1 MSENNAITYTPQQ
14 QEALAR
20 ISTFLESDKRVF
32 ILRGYAG
39 TGKTTLVLPIL
50 EKVVKMKLHPQLMA
64 PTGRAARVLR
74 VKTDCPATTIHKG
87 IYKMKGMLA
96 EVGNEDEETE
106 LIYFFPI
113 REMEFPGSSVLII
126 DESSMISSLKNVGEN
141 FRFGSDILI
150 KDILAYARD
159 SKIIFIGDPAQ
170 LPPVGDNKSVA
181 LDDNYFK
188 ELGFPVESFDLTE
201 VIRQKKESAILENAT
216 RLRDVLKLDRNKRTE
231 LVFSKKAGEVEDIDP
246 EQIVDAYTSEY
257 PTPSVDSAVVVCF
270 ENSKALKYNNRI
282 RKVYYPDN
290 TGAPVP
296 GDIMMVVANNYRYSQ
311 KEMLNGEFATVVR
324 VSDTVETQSAPIWEG
339 KGTKKEKRTI
349 SLTFRDVVLKF
360 SDGQEVECKIIDSLL
375 NSREPQLK
383 ASELK
388 ALWVNMWMRNPK
400 LDAIRKKKTKTEEE
414 MDLIS
419 GLLQSDPYF
428 NALRVKYGYA
438 VTCHKAQGGEWETV
452 YVDYSRRCGLHDDGL
467 RWCYTAT
474 TRASRRLVG
483 VSLPNITFID
493 KLKINNRI
501 TRTGK
506 APKGYLSVDESIED
520 GFHNQSY
527 PAFVRAKCIQIQA
540 NLEGTPYSIDS
551 IRSENWQEFYN
562 IRVPSGDVLRF
573 VSWYQASGVFR
584 PFYCT
589 SSPSLSEDQAA
600 ADEVVKLLNTNANF
614 PCKLEYTPSSET
626 LAQLYYLISG
636 LCNELGI
643 TITNVLEDIDHY
655 KVRYCLKTS
664 GNFSFLD
671 FTINASKLPTYA
683 NANSDLGAE
692 DELLSQLIK
701 KLKTE

>member
-14 QEALAR
+14 QEALDKIGA
-20 ISTFLESDKRVF
+20 FLKSDNRVF

-39 TGKTTLVLPIL
+39 TGKTTLVSPIL
-50 EKVVKMKLHPQLMA
+50 EMVDKMELHPQLMA

-74 VKTDCPATTIHKG
+74 VKTGRPATTIHKG
-87 IYKMKGMLA
+87 IYKMTKLVA
-96 EVGNEDEETE
+96 EEGSEEEETA
-106 LIYFFPI
+106 LVFFFPI
-113 REMEFPGSSVLII
+113 REIEFPGSSVLII

-150 KDILAYARD
+150 KDLLAYARD

-246 EQIVDAYTSEY
+246 ENIVDAFTSEY

-270 ENSKALKYNNRI
+270 ENSKALQYNTRI

-311 KEMLNGEFATVVR
+311 KEMLNGEFVTVVK
-324 VSDTVETQSAPIWEG
+324 VSDFVETQSAPIYEG
-339 KGTKKEKRTI
+339 KGDKKEKRNI
-349 SLTFRDVVLKF
+349 SLTFRDVTLKF
-360 SDGQEVECKIIDSLL
+360 SDGQEIDCKIVDSLL
-375 NSREPQLK
+375 NSKEPQLK

-388 ALWVNMWMRNPK
+388 SLWVNFW
-400 LDAIRKKKTKTEEE
+400 IRHPELPRDKSKESREIVGKA
-414 MDLIS
+414 LAN
-419 GLLQSDPYF
+419 DPYF

-493 KLKINNRI
+493 KLKINDRI
-501 TRTGK
+501 IKTGK

-520 GFHNQSY
+520 GFHDLSY

-562 IRVPSGDVLRF
+562 IRIPSGNVLRF
-573 VSWYQASGVFR
+573 VSWYQASGVFK

-589 SSPSLSEDQAA
+589 SSPSQPEDKAV
-600 ADEVVKLLNTNANF
+600 ADEVVKLLNSNANY
-614 PCKLEYTPSSET
+614 PCKLDYTPSSET
-626 LAQLYYLISG
+626 LVKLFNLVSG
-636 LCNELGI
+636 LCNELDI
-643 TITNVLEDIDHY
+643 TITNVLEDIEHY

-664 GNFSFLD
+664 GNFSYLD
-671 FTINASKLPTYA
+671 FIINASKLPTYA
-683 NANSDLGAE
+683 NANSDLGG
-692 DELLSQLIK
+692 DDILLNELIA
-701 KLKTE
+701 KLKQ